1 VLGLDV
7 LELDR
12 DLLAGNDV
20 GAEIDVAET
29 AAANLA
35 ADAVLVTYTEILLQ
49 CTHRLAIS
57 PPDEEI

>member
-1 VLGLDV
+1 VLGLDA
-7 LELDR
+7 LELDGY
-12 DLLAGNDV
+12 LLAGDDV

-29 AAANLA
+29 AAANFE
-35 ADAVLVTYTEILLQ
+35 ADAVLVTYTEILSQ